1 MSKTNQQYDQVVA
14 QCRELFVAKMK
25 DYGPTWRILRPQT
38 LTDQMFIKAKRIRTL
53 ELNKVSRVGEDIWPE
68 YVGIINYGVMG
79 LIQLQLGFADK
90 IDITSDKALELYDQY
105 LAQTKELM
113 NRKNADYGEAWRD
126 MRVSSYTDFILNK
139 IERVKE
145 IEDHDG
151 KTMVS
156 EGIDAN
162 YQDIINYAVFALIR
176 HNEQQQQ

>member
-90 IDITSDKALELYDQY
+90 IDITSDIALELYDQY
-105 LAQTKELM
+105 MAQTKELM
-113 NRKNADYGEAWRD
+113 NHKNADYGEAWRD

-162 YQDIINYAVFALIR
+162 YQDIINYAVFALIK